1 MAAWITIYICIRQI
15 LRVSFYDQMLYHYL
29 PMQAIALSLKDS
41 AGFLD
46 VPTSVPSLSPG
57 AHAVDKISSHKER
70 NSNSQDDVEKR
81 KRKKMVCVAQDLW
94 FYLTFSS
101 LLIHFFFIH
110 SGEADK

>member
-1 MAAWITIYICIRQI
+1 
-15 LRVSFYDQMLYHYL
+15 MLYHYL

-57 AHAVDKISSHKER
+57 AHPVDRINNHKER
-70 NSNSQDDVEKR
+70 NPNSQDDVEKR